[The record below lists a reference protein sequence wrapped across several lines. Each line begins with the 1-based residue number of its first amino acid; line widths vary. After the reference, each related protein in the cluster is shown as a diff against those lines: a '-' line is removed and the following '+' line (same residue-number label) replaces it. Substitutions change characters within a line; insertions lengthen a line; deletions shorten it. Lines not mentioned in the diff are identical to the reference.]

1 MTHFVENNITK
12 TNKALQPN
20 YSIKKIRLN
29 PFGNN

>member
-1 MTHFVENNITK
+1 MTHFLEKNIAK

-29 PFGNN
+29 PFNNS